1 MKIKLY
7 PSQYG
12 GLALRKMAGA
22 LTYCQ
27 NPRLRALALPVVY
40 HLGCSSIRIPLEV
53 IAGECRMNGS
63 LWG

>member
-27 NPRLRALALPVVY
+27 NPRLTES
-40 HLGCSSIRIPLEV
+40 LGASRCVSSWLQFH
-53 IAGECRMNGS
+53 
-63 LWG
+63 